1 MIVYFNEEFIPKEKV
16 IISPDDRGFLF
27 ADGAY
32 EVIRSY
38 NGKLFKLDEH
48 IERMARSLR
57 ELRINYPGINEL
69 KKVAEKLIRINNLRE
84 EQALIYIQ
92 VTRGKAPRTH
102 FFPKEETVP
111 TVYVAAS
118 VFHYD
123 PQKLAKGIKIILV
136 PDMRW
141 KRCDIKSVALLPNV
155 LARQQAKDNGAD
167 EAVFVR
173 DGFITEGT
181 HTNFCAV
188 FDGKLFTH
196 PVNNHILAGI
206 TRKVVLS
213 LCSQMDISV
222 EESTIPEQKLK
233 EADELMIVGTT
244 VEIMPVVKV
253 DDFKI
258 GNGKP
263 GPITLELQRR
273 FYLLLE
279 HS

>member
-1 MIVYFNEEFIPKEKV
+1 MIVYFNEEFISKEEV
-16 IISPDDRGFLF
+16 HISPDDRGFLF

-38 NGKLFKLDEH
+38 EGKLFKLDEH
-48 IERMARSLR
+48 LKRLARSLR
-57 ELRINYPGINEL
+57 ELRITYSGINEL
-69 KKVAEKLIRINNLRE
+69 KKVAEKLIRINNLSE
-84 EQALIYIQ
+84 EQVLIYIQ

-118 VFHYD
+118 AFHYD
-123 PQKLAKGIKIILV
+123 PQKLVDGVKIILV
-136 PDMRW
+136 PEMRW
-141 KRCDIKSVALLPNV
+141 KRCDIKSIALLPNV
-155 LARQQAKDNGAD
+155 LARQQAKDNSAD

-173 DGFITEGT
+173 DGITTEGT

-188 FDGKLFTH
+188 FEGQLFTH

-206 TRKVVLS
+206 TRKVVLD
-213 LCSQMDISV
+213 LCSEMNISV
-222 EESTIPEQKLK
+222 IESPIPETKLK

-244 VEIMPVVKV
+244 VEVLPVVKV

-263 GPITLELQRR
+263 GSITLELQRK

-279 HS
+279 QS

>member
-48 IERMARSLR
+48 LKRMARSLR
-57 ELRINYPGINEL
+57 ELRIKYSEIYKL
-69 KKVAEKLIRINNLRE
+69 KKVAEKLIRINNFEE

-92 VTRGKAPRTH
+92 ITRGKASRTH
-102 FFPKEETVP
+102 TFPDEKTIP
-111 TVYVAAS
+111 TVYVTAS
-118 VFHYD
+118 AFHYD
-123 PQKLAKGIKIILV
+123 PQKLVDGIKIILV
-136 PDMRW
+136 PEMRW
-141 KRCDIKSVALLPNV
+141 GRCDIKSVALLPNV

-173 DGFITEGT
+173 DGVITEGT

-188 FDGKLFTH
+188 FEGKLFTH

-206 TRKVVLS
+206 TRKVVLD
-213 LCSQMDISV
+213 LCSEMNISV
-222 EESTIPEQKLK
+222 EESPIPEQKLK

-253 DDFKI
+253 DDLKI

-263 GPITLELQRR
+263 GQITLELQRR

-279 HS
+279 KS